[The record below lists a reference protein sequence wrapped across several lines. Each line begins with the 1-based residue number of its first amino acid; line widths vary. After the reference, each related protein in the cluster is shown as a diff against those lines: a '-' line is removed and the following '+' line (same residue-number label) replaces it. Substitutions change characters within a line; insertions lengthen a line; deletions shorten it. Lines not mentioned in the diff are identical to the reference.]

1 MTIRYRRIAQG
12 LLLLVAGLSASSY
25 ADGTIYHQAPAEA
38 IAQGP
43 LTLEAVIEVKDA
55 GVVSA
60 SIYYRLK
67 GQLTYQEIPMS
78 SAGGNLY
85 FGTIPAADVTEPG
98 LEYYLV
104 ALLDDESI
112 LAYPV
117 DDPEVNPVFVVVK
130 SAAEGIAGAQ
140 EPLETAAGVEEADV
154 LILSPEPREIYLAED
169 VVVAVSLFNIQ
180 DLDASSIRLLVDR
193 QDVTAQA
200 D

>member
-1 MTIRYRRIAQG
+1 MTIRFWLIAQG

-43 LTLEAVIEVKDA
+43 LTLEAVIEVEDA

-67 GQLTYQEIPMS
+67 GQLTYQEVPMS

-104 ALLDDESI
+104 AFLDDESI

-130 SAAEGIAGAQ
+130 SAA
-140 EPLETAAGVEEADV
+140 GVEEADV

-169 VVVAVSLFNIQ
+169 VVIAVSLFNVQ
-180 DLDASSIRLLVDR
+180 DLDVSSIRLLVSGSCA
-193 QDVTAQA
+193 TASVGA
-200 D
+200 WW